1 MIITCNENLESL
13 NINGITDWFPG
24 TLYSVNIHFRL
35 FTQETE
41 RHFYKMAEMAS
52 GWHIGSFLQA
62 ITACCS
68 NFVGKIGRAKV
79 TMLTIMVVSLLT
91 LTEIVFETKTLVD
104 ATKRRNVLPGNDSLT
119 DLDDQ
124 QCSFGGYDDSLRSYV
139 TLYVLSNVAEI
150 FYFTVWLYVFYHK
163 HYTPIFM
170 HLLQI
175 LKAISLEMPLM
186 CASWCML
193 EGLPGKV
200 NYDDVFWDMILLATF
215 LCNAWLSMCFKLWD
229 IFSDSSTIQDRGFRA
244 VVSWFSRLTT
254 IIIMSSF
261 HTIFVFTPIAYI
273 TGNFRGIAN
282 DNDTQNLMEIIRF
295 PGKNLSL
302 LSFLFTIPLLFY
314 VFFVPVIIRF
324 AQTNVNYL
332 TLK

>member
-52 GWHIGSFLQA
+52 GWHIASFLQA

-68 NFVGKIGRAKV
+68 NFVAKIGRAKV
-79 TMLTIMVVSLLT
+79 TMMVVSLLT

-104 ATKRRNVLPGNDSLT
+104 AIKRKNMLADNDSLT

-124 QCSFGGYDDSLRSYV
+124 QCSFGGYDDSLRGYV
-139 TLYVLSNVAEI
+139 ILYALSNVAEI
-150 FYFTVWLYVFYHK
+150 LYFTVWFYVFYHK
-163 HYTPIFM
+163 HYTPIYM

-175 LKAISLEMPLM
+175 LIAISLEMPLM
-186 CASWCML
+186 CTAWCML
-193 EGLPGKV
+193 QGLPGKV

-229 IFSDSSTIQDRGFRA
+229 ILSDLSTIQDRGFSP
-244 VVSWFSRLTT
+244 VVLWFFKLMG

-261 HTIFVFTPIAYI
+261 HTIFVFTPIVYI
-273 TGNFRGIAN
+273 LLETFEG
-282 DNDTQNLMEIIRF
+282 
-295 PGKNLSL
+295 SL
-302 LSFLFTIPLLFY
+302 KTTTRKILWRY
-314 VFFVPVIIRF
+314 
-324 AQTNVNYL
+324 
-332 TLK
+332 

>member
-1 MIITCNENLESL
+1 
-13 NINGITDWFPG
+13 
-24 TLYSVNIHFRL
+24 
-35 FTQETE
+35 
-41 RHFYKMAEMAS
+41 MAEMAS
-52 GWHIGSFLQA
+52 GWHIASFLQA
-62 ITACCS
+62 IATCCS

-79 TMLTIMVVSLLT
+79 TTLTIMVVSLLT

-104 ATKRRNVLPGNDSLT
+104 AIKRRNVLPDNDSLT

-124 QCSFGGYDDSLRSYV
+124 QCSFGGYDDSLRGYV
-139 TLYVLSNVAEI
+139 TLYVLGNVAET
-150 FYFTVWLYVFYHK
+150 FYFTMWFYFFYYK
-163 HYTPIFM
+163 HYTPKFM
-170 HLLQI
+170 HSLQI

-186 CASWCML
+186 CASFCML

-261 HTIFVFTPIAYI
+261 HTIFVFTPIVYI

-282 DNDTQNLMEIIRF
+282 DNHTQNLMEIIRF

-314 VFFVPVIIRF
+314 IYFVHDVIHC
-324 AQTNVNYL
+324 AHTNVNYL
-332 TLK
+332 PLE